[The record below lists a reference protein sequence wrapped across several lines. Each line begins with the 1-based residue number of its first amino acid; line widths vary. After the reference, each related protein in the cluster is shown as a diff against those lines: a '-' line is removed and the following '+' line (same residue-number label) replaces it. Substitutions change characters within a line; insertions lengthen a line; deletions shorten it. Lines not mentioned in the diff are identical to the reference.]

1 MRKSN
6 DDATSGRLPVS
17 TPYFGAETYSVLQ
30 RNSIKLSGPIID
42 NLITEKG
49 KQNKGSIQNER
60 YRSVVVRKK

>member
-30 RNSIKLSGPIID
+30 RNPIKLSEPIIH
-42 NLITEKG
+42 NLITVKG
-49 KQNKGSIQNER
+49 KKKKGSI
-60 YRSVVVRKK
+60 